1 MPMLTR
7 VVSPGPEVGT
17 VRFADGT
24 VAAYP
29 TGWELVPPGDA
40 ALTRRLKAGGP
51 AWTIQEKKGRRT
63 FSQGVLAAAD
73 RVVAIRAELETER
86 ATETYAKRRVAD
98 TTRRERKQTEY
109 VEDFQQAV
117 VNFLNFAPLHA
128 ELAEKVATAVAQHAT
143 PVGSGTVARTQRI
156 PIERRAE
163 AAVIAWLRH
172 QTTEYDDMQIARRKG
187 ERRAVRQ
194 QLAAQSRE
202 LLRRYRNGETIPSGE
217 CPLSAALAQC
227 RPVAPRQESQ

>member
-1 MPMLTR
+1 MPMQTR
-7 VVSPGPEVGT
+7 VVSPGPEAGT
-17 VRFADGT
+17 VRFAGGK

-29 TGWELVPPGDA
+29 TGWELVLPGDA

-51 AWTIQEKKGRRT
+51 TWTIQEKKGRRT
-63 FSQGVLAAAD
+63 FSQGVLATAE
-73 RVVAIRAELETER
+73 RVAAIRAELEAER
-86 ATETYAKRRVAD
+86 ATETYAKRRIAD
-98 TTRRERKQTEY
+98 TARRERKQTEY

-117 VNFLNFAPLHA
+117 VDFLNFATIHA
-128 ELAEKVATAVAQHAT
+128 ELAEKVATGVALHAT

-172 QTTEYDDMQIARRKG
+172 QTTDYDDMSIARRKG

-194 QLAAQSRE
+194 QLAGQSRE
-202 LLRRYRNGETIPSGE
+202 LLRRYRSGE
-217 CPLSAALAQC
+217 AIPAGACPLQRALSETCPQL
-227 RPVAPRQESQ
+227 PDVVE